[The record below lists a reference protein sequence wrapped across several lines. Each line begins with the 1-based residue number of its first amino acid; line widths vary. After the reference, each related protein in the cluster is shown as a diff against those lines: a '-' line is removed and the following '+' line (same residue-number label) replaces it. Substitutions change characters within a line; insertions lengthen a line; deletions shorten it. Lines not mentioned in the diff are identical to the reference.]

1 MMKYLKI
8 SLISFVVLLASL
20 VIYSGIFPS
29 TEAVSETKGIA
40 KLEEVELGGMKQ
52 WISVRGEDKTNPIL
66 LWLHGGPGL
75 AQMPLAHYLDSE
87 LEKEFVVVHWDQ
99 RGAGKSNPLDFDEST
114 MTEEQFLLDANELV
128 KYLQNSFEQ
137 EKIYL
142 LGHSW
147 GSKLGIELVDMYP
160 EDFHAFISVT
170 QIVNIEEGLDISYE
184 WLRKEIE
191 GNNDERNLAKLEKI
205 GKPPYTISQYRNFA
219 TIMVKYGGNIDV
231 GKEELI
237 AIGIQAPEY
246 TFLEYIQWLDGALRN
261 AGPMWNGSDEHD
273 LDYRE
278 EITSVDVPIYFF
290 AGRND
295 YTTPLVLIEDY
306 FEKIQAPKKEL
317 IIFENSAHT
326 PFLGESE
333 KFYNEVI
340 NVKES

>member
-1 MMKYLKI
+1 MKYFKI
-8 SLISFVVLLASL
+8 LTVFLAVTSTFVV
-20 VIYSGIFPS
+20 IYTGIFPF
-29 TEAVSETKGIA
+29 TQAVSGERGIA
-40 KLEEVELGGMKQ
+40 RLEEVELGGMNQ
-52 WISVRGEDKTNPIL
+52 WISIRGEDKTNPIL

-87 LEKEFVVVHWDQ
+87 LEKEYVVVHWDQ

-114 MTEEQFLLDANELV
+114 MTEEQFLSDAYELV
-128 KYLQNSFEQ
+128 KYLQDSLGQ

-147 GSKLGIELVDMYP
+147 GSKLGIELVNMYP

-184 WLRKEIE
+184 WLKNEIE
-191 GNNDERNLAKLEKI
+191 RNDDVRSLEKLEKI
-205 GKPPYTISQYRNFA
+205 GEPPYNIKRYRDFA
-219 TIMVKYGGNIDV
+219 NIMVSYGGNIDLSR
-231 GKEELI
+231 EELI
-237 AIGIQAPEY
+237 RIGIQAPEY

-261 AGPMWNGSDEHD
+261 AGPIWSTSDEHD
-273 LDYRE
+273 IDYRD

-326 PFLGESE
+326 PFLKESE

-340 NVKES
+340 NVKEN

>member
-1 MMKYLKI
+1 MKYLKI
-8 SLISFVVLLASL
+8 FIGSLIVLLISL

-29 TEAVSETKGIA
+29 TEAVSEERGIA
-40 KLEEVELGGMKQ
+40 KLKKVELGGMNQ
-52 WISVRGEDKTNPIL
+52 WISIRGKDKNNPVL

-75 AQMPLAHYLDSE
+75 AQMPLAHYLDGE

-114 MTEEQFLLDANELV
+114 MTEEQFLSDAIELV
-128 KYLQNSFEQ
+128 NYLRYSFDD

-147 GSKLGIELVDMYP
+147 GSKLGLELVNLYP
-160 EDFHAFISVT
+160 EDFYAFISVT
-170 QIVNIEEGLDISYE
+170 QIVDVQEGLDISYE
-184 WLRKEIE
+184 WLKNKLEENGDRRNIE
-191 GNNDERNLAKLEKI
+191 KLEKI
-205 GKPPYTISQYRNFA
+205 GPPPYTISQYRNFA
-219 TIMVKYGGNIDV
+219 GIMVKYGGNIDV

-246 TFLEYIQWLDGALRN
+246 TFLEYIQWLDGALRH
-261 AGPMWNGSDEHD
+261 AGPIWDVSEEHD
-273 LDYRE
+273 IDYRK

-306 FEKIQAPKKEL
+306 FERIEAPKKEL

-326 PFLGESE
+326 PFLGERE
-333 KFYNEVI
+333 KFYKEVI
-340 NVKES
+340 NIKYR

>member
-1 MMKYLKI
+1 MKYLKI
-8 SLISFVVLLASL
+8 FTSFFVVLLVSL

-29 TEAVSETKGIA
+29 TEAISESKGIA
-40 KLEEVELGGMKQ
+40 KLQEVNLGGVNQ
-52 WISVRGEDKTNPIL
+52 WISIRGEDKNNPVL

-75 AQMPLAHYLDSE
+75 AQMPLAHHLDGE

-99 RGAGKSNPLDFDEST
+99 RGAGKSNSFDFDEST
-114 MTEEQFLLDANELV
+114 MTEEQFLSDANDLV
-128 KYLQNSFEQ
+128 KYLRNSFND

-147 GSKLGIELVDMYP
+147 GSKLGLELVDLYP

-170 QIVNIEEGLDISYE
+170 QIVNIQEGLDISYE
-184 WLRKEIE
+184 WLRDELEKNEDRRNIE
-191 GNNDERNLAKLEKI
+191 KLEKI
-205 GKPPYTISQYRNFA
+205 GTPPYTISQYRNFA
-219 TIMVKYGGNIDV
+219 SIMVKYGGNIDIS
-231 GKEELI
+231 KEELV

-246 TFLEYIQWLDGALRN
+246 TFLEYLQWLDGAWRH
-261 AGPMWNGSDEHD
+261 AGPLWDGSQDHD
-273 LDYRE
+273 IDYRE
-278 EITSVDVPIYFF
+278 QIPSVDVPIYFF

-317 IIFENSAHT
+317 IVFENSSHT

-340 NVKES
+340 KTKSY